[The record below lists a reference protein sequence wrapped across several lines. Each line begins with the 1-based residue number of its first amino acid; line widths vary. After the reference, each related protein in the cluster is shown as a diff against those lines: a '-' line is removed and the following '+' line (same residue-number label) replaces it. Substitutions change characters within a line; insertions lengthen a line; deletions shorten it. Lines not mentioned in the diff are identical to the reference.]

1 MKVFSCFFF
10 CALCFFFCALFAQ
23 ERAEGELSGTAKTEG
38 AQAGNASVFFQDGR
52 APLNEGT
59 ALFSDGSLR
68 RYFDGSDRLLL
79 DNRAS
84 SSLRC
89 SDDKVVQ
96 KKLDSSYRLVQ
107 TTVWKPSS
115 ASPVMQTDYFYK
127 GDSPF
132 PERSVTRDEEN
143 LQTVYEFYGE
153 KGLWLKKET
162 YAAAPERTAADG
174 KNAAALKTAAASP
187 VSTAKSSAAKK
198 EKLLYRETA
207 SYDDQFRMTEYK
219 IAYEPEAS
227 PDKNKARSEKT
238 EYLYRKGGDKA
249 DIFYSVNGERIK
261 QRIYTDTKD
270 WEETLF
276 FPGNVRI
283 VTVYKNEN
291 RSAEIVYEN
300 GVKKRER
307 TL

>member
-1 MKVFSCFFF
+1 MKVFPYFFF
-10 CALCFFFCALFAQ
+10 YTLCFFFFALSAQ
-23 ERAEGELSGTAKTEG
+23 ERTKGELSETAKTES

-52 APLNEGT
+52 VPINEGA
-59 ALFSDGSLR
+59 ALFPDGSLR
-68 RYFDGSDRLLL
+68 RYFDGSERLLL

-89 SDDKVVQ
+89 SDDKLVQ

-115 ASPVMQTDYFYK
+115 TSPVMQTDYFYK
-127 GDSPF
+127 ADSPF

-162 YAAAPERTAADG
+162 YAAAPERTGADG

-187 VSTAKSSAAKK
+187 VSTAKSSDAKK

-238 EYLYRKGGDKA
+238 EYRYRKGGDKA
-249 DIFYSVNGERIK
+249 DVFYSVNGEHIRQK
-261 QRIYTDTKD
+261 IYTDAKD

-307 TL
+307 AL

>member
-1 MKVFSCFFF
+1 MK
-10 CALCFFFCALFAQ
+10 
-23 ERAEGELSGTAKTEG
+23 GELSETAKTES

-52 APLNEGT
+52 VPINEGA
-59 ALFSDGSLR
+59 ALFPDGSLR
-68 RYFDGSDRLLL
+68 RYFDGSERLLL

-89 SDDKVVQ
+89 SDDKLVQ

-115 ASPVMQTDYFYK
+115 ASPVMQTYYFYK

-143 LQTVYEFYGE
+143 VQTVYEFYGE

-162 YAAAPERTAADG
+162 YAAAPAD
-174 KNAAALKTAAASP
+174 LKTAAASP
-187 VSTAKSSAAKK
+187 VSAAKK

-219 IAYEPEAS
+219 IAYEPKAS

-249 DIFYSVNGERIK
+249 DVFYSVNGERIRQK
-261 QRIYTDTKD
+261 IYTGAKD

-291 RSAEIVYEN
+291 RSAEIVYEK

-307 TL
+307 AL

>member
-1 MKVFSCFFF
+1 
-10 CALCFFFCALFAQ
+10 
-23 ERAEGELSGTAKTEG
+23 
-38 AQAGNASVFFQDGR
+38 
-52 APLNEGT
+52 
-59 ALFSDGSLR
+59 
-68 RYFDGSDRLLL
+68 
-79 DNRAS
+79 
-84 SSLRC
+84 
-89 SDDKVVQ
+89 
-96 KKLDSSYRLVQ
+96 
-107 TTVWKPSS
+107 
-115 ASPVMQTDYFYK
+115 
-127 GDSPF
+127 
-132 PERSVTRDEEN
+132 
-143 LQTVYEFYGE
+143 
-153 KGLWLKKET
+153 
-162 YAAAPERTAADG
+162 
-174 KNAAALKTAAASP
+174 
-187 VSTAKSSAAKK
+187 
-198 EKLLYRETA
+198 
-207 SYDDQFRMTEYK
+207 MTEYK

-307 TL
+307 AL

>member
-1 MKVFSCFFF
+1 MS
-10 CALCFFFCALFAQ
+10 
-23 ERAEGELSGTAKTEG
+23 ETAKTES
-38 AQAGNASVFFQDGR
+38 AQAGNVSVFFQDGR
-52 APLNEGT
+52 APINEGA
-59 ALFSDGSLR
+59 ALFPAGSLR
-68 RYFDGSDRLLL
+68 RYFDGSERLLL

-89 SDDKVVQ
+89 SDDKLVQ

-115 ASPVMQTDYFYK
+115 SSPVMQTDYFYK

-162 YAAAPERTAADG
+162 YAAAPADER
-174 KNAAALKTAAASP
+174 NAAALKTADASS
-187 VSTAKSSAAKK
+187 VSAAKK
-198 EKLLYRETA
+198 NAGKNEKLLYRETA
-207 SYDDQFRMTEYK
+207 AYDDKFRMTEYK
-219 IAYEPEAS
+219 IAYEPEVS

-238 EYLYRKGGDKA
+238 EYLYRKGGDKP
-249 DIFYSVNGERIK
+249 DVFYSVNGERIRQK
-261 QRIYTDTKD
+261 IYTGAKD

-291 RSAEIVYEN
+291 RSAEIVYED

-307 TL
+307 AL

>member
-1 MKVFSCFFF
+1 MKVFSYFFF
-10 CALCFFFCALFAQ
+10 CTLCFFFCTLFAQ
-23 ERAEGELSGTAKTEG
+23 ERAEGELSETAKAES
-38 AQAGNASVFFQDGR
+38 AQAGNTSVFFNEGE
-52 APLNEGT
+52 APLNEGA

-68 RYFDGSDRLLL
+68 RYFDGSERLLL

-89 SDDKVVQ
+89 SDDKLVQ

-115 ASPVMQTDYFYK
+115 SSPLMQTDYFYK
-127 GDSPF
+127 DDSPF

-162 YAAAPERTAADG
+162 YAAAPSAEQ
-174 KNAAALKTAAASP
+174 NAAALKTAAASP
-187 VSTAKSSAAKK
+187 VSAAKK

-261 QRIYTDTKD
+261 QKIYTDTKD

>member
-1 MKVFSCFFF
+1 MKVFSYFFF
-10 CALCFFFCALFAQ
+10 CTLCFFFCTLFAQ
-23 ERAEGELSGTAKTEG
+23 ERAEGELSETAKAES
-38 AQAGNASVFFQDGR
+38 AQAGNTSVFFNEGE
-52 APLNEGT
+52 APLNEGA
-59 ALFSDGSLR
+59 ALFPDGSLR
-68 RYFDGSDRLLL
+68 RYFDGSERLLL

-89 SDDKVVQ
+89 SDDKLVQ

-115 ASPVMQTDYFYK
+115 SSPVMQTDYFYK
-127 GDSPF
+127 DDSPF
-132 PERSVTRDEEN
+132 PERSVTHDEEN
-143 LQTVYEFYGE
+143 VQTVYEFYGE

-162 YAAAPERTAADG
+162 YAAAPSAEQ
-174 KNAAALKTAAASP
+174 NAAALKTA
-187 VSTAKSSAAKK
+187 AAKK

-207 SYDDQFRMTEYK
+207 SYDDQFRITEYK

-261 QRIYTDTKD
+261 QKIYTDTKD

>member
-10 CALCFFFCALFAQ
+10 CALCFFFCALFAH
-23 ERAEGELSGTAKTEG
+23 ERAEGELSGTAKTES
-38 AQAGNASVFFQDGR
+38 AQAGNTSVFFQDGR
-52 APLNEGT
+52 APINEGA
-59 ALFSDGSLR
+59 ALFPAGSLR
-68 RYFDGSDRLLL
+68 RYFDGSERLLL

-89 SDDKVVQ
+89 SDDKLVQ

-115 ASPVMQTDYFYK
+115 SSPVMQTDYFYK

-132 PERSVTRDEEN
+132 PERSVTHDEEN
-143 LQTVYEFYGE
+143 LQTVYGFYGE

-162 YAAAPERTAADG
+162 YAAA
-174 KNAAALKTAAASP
+174 LKTAAASP
-187 VSTAKSSAAKK
+187 VSAAAKSSDAKK

-207 SYDDQFRMTEYK
+207 SYDDQFRMTEYQ
-219 IAYEPEAS
+219 IAYEPAAS

-249 DIFYSVNGERIK
+249 DVFYSVNGERIRQK
-261 QRIYTDTKD
+261 IYTGAKD

-307 TL
+307 AL

>member
-1 MKVFSCFFF
+1 MKVFSYFFF
-10 CALCFFFCALFAQ
+10 CTLCFFFCALFAQ
-23 ERAEGELSGTAKTEG
+23 ERAEGELSETAKAES
-38 AQAGNASVFFQDGR
+38 AQAGNTSVFFNEGE
-52 APLNEGT
+52 APLNEGA

-68 RYFDGSDRLLL
+68 RYFDGSERLLL

-89 SDDKVVQ
+89 SDDKLVQ

-107 TTVWKPSS
+107 MTVWKPSS
-115 ASPVMQTDYFYK
+115 SSPLMQTDYFYK
-127 GDSPF
+127 DDSPF
-132 PERSVTRDEEN
+132 PERSVTHDEEN
-143 LQTVYEFYGE
+143 VQTVYEFYGE

-162 YAAAPERTAADG
+162 YAAAPSAEQ
-174 KNAAALKTAAASP
+174 NAAALKTAAASP
-187 VSTAKSSAAKK
+187 VSAAKK

-219 IAYEPEAS
+219 IAYEPAAS

-249 DIFYSVNGERIK
+249 DVFYSVNGERIK
-261 QRIYTDTKD
+261 QKIYTDAKD

>member
-1 MKVFSCFFF
+1 M
-10 CALCFFFCALFAQ
+10 
-23 ERAEGELSGTAKTEG
+23 SGAAKTES
-38 AQAGNASVFFQDGR
+38 AQAGNASVTDG
-52 APLNEGT
+52 A

-115 ASPVMQTDYFYK
+115 SSPVMQTDYFYK
-127 GDSPF
+127 DDSPF

-143 LQTVYEFYGE
+143 MQTVYEFYGE

-162 YAAAPERTAADG
+162 YAAAPAAER
-174 KNAAALKTAAASP
+174 NAAALKTAAASP
-187 VSTAKSSAAKK
+187 VSAALKTAASSPVSAAKK
-198 EKLLYRETA
+198 NAGKNEKLLYRETA
-207 SYDDQFRMTEYK
+207 SYDDQFRMTEYQ

-238 EYLYRKGGDKA
+238 EYLYRKGGGKA
-249 DIFYSVNGERIK
+249 DVFYSVNGERIRQK
-261 QRIYTDTKD
+261 IYTDAKD

-291 RSAEIVYEN
+291 RSAEIVYED

-307 TL
+307 AL

>member
-1 MKVFSCFFF
+1 MKVFSCFFS

-23 ERAEGELSGTAKTEG
+23 ERAEGELSETAKTES
-38 AQAGNASVFFQDGR
+38 AQAGNTSVFFQDGR
-52 APLNEGT
+52 APINEGA

-68 RYFDGSDRLLL
+68 RYFDGSERLLL

-89 SDDKVVQ
+89 SDDKLVQ

-115 ASPVMQTDYFYK
+115 SSPVMQTDYFYK

-143 LQTVYEFYGE
+143 VQTVYEFYGE

-162 YAAAPERTAADG
+162 YAAAPAD
-174 KNAAALKTAAASP
+174 LKTAAASP
-187 VSTAKSSAAKK
+187 VSAAKK

-238 EYLYRKGGDKA
+238 EYLYRKGGDNA
-249 DIFYSVNGERIK
+249 DVFYSVNGERIRQK
-261 QRIYTDTKD
+261 IYTGAKD

-291 RSAEIVYEN
+291 RSAEIVYED

-307 TL
+307 AL

>member
-23 ERAEGELSGTAKTEG
+23 ERAEGELSETAKAES

-52 APLNEGT
+52 VPINEGA
-59 ALFSDGSLR
+59 ALFPDGSLR
-68 RYFDGSDRLLL
+68 RYFDGSERLLL

-89 SDDKVVQ
+89 SDDKLVQ

-115 ASPVMQTDYFYK
+115 SSPVMQTDYFYK

-162 YAAAPERTAADG
+162 DER
-174 KNAAALKTAAASP
+174 NAAALKTADASP
-187 VSTAKSSAAKK
+187 VSAAKK
-198 EKLLYRETA
+198 NAGKNEKLLYRETA
-207 SYDDQFRMTEYK
+207 AYDDKFRMTEYK

-238 EYLYRKGGDKA
+238 EYLYRKGGDKP
-249 DIFYSVNGERIK
+249 DVSYSINGERIK
-261 QRIYTDTKD
+261 QKIYTGAKD

-291 RSAEIVYEN
+291 RSAEIVYED

-307 TL
+307 AL

>member
-1 MKVFSCFFF
+1 MKVFPYFFF
-10 CALCFFFCALFAQ
+10 CALCFFFFALFAQ
-23 ERAEGELSGTAKTEG
+23 ERAEGELSGTAKTES
-38 AQAGNASVFFQDGR
+38 AQAGNTSVFFQDGR
-52 APLNEGT
+52 APINEGA

-68 RYFDGSDRLLL
+68 RYFDGSERLLL

-89 SDDKVVQ
+89 SDDKLVQ

-115 ASPVMQTDYFYK
+115 SSPVMQTDYFYK

-174 KNAAALKTAAASP
+174 KNAAALKTADASP
-187 VSTAKSSAAKK
+187 VSAAKK
-198 EKLLYRETA
+198 NAGKNEKLLY
-207 SYDDQFRMTEYK
+207 
-219 IAYEPEAS
+219 P
-227 PDKNKARSEKT
+227 
-238 EYLYRKGGDKA
+238 
-249 DIFYSVNGERIK
+249 
-261 QRIYTDTKD
+261 
-270 WEETLF
+270 
-276 FPGNVRI
+276 
-283 VTVYKNEN
+283 
-291 RSAEIVYEN
+291 
-300 GVKKRER
+300 
-307 TL
+307 

>member
-10 CALCFFFCALFAQ
+10 CTLCFFFCTLFAQ
-23 ERAEGELSGTAKTEG
+23 ERAEGELSETAKTES
-38 AQAGNASVFFQDGR
+38 AQAGNTSVFFQDGE
-52 APLNEGT
+52 APINEGA
-59 ALFSDGSLR
+59 ALFPAGSLR
-68 RYFDGSDRLLL
+68 RYFDGSERLLL

-89 SDDKVVQ
+89 SDDKLVQ

-115 ASPVMQTDYFYK
+115 SSPVMQTDYFYQ

-162 YAAAPERTAADG
+162 YAAAPAAE
-174 KNAAALKTAAASP
+174 KNTAAASP
-187 VSTAKSSAAKK
+187 VSAAKK

>member
-1 MKVFSCFFF
+1 MKVFSYFFF
-10 CALCFFFCALFAQ
+10 CTLCFFFCTLFAQ
-23 ERAEGELSGTAKTEG
+23 ERAEGELSETAKAES
-38 AQAGNASVFFQDGR
+38 AQAGNTSVFFNEGE
-52 APLNEGT
+52 APLNEGA

-68 RYFDGSDRLLL
+68 RYFDGSERLLL

-89 SDDKVVQ
+89 SDDKLVQ

-107 TTVWKPSS
+107 MTVWKPSS
-115 ASPVMQTDYFYK
+115 SSPLMQTDYFYK

-162 YAAAPERTAADG
+162 YAAAPAAE
-174 KNAAALKTAAASP
+174 
-187 VSTAKSSAAKK
+187 KK

-261 QRIYTDTKD
+261 QKIYTDTKD

-276 FPGNVRI
+276 FLGNVRI